1 MDWMG
6 QNQAINGRCKLVIQL
21 IQKNDKLKSNID
33 FEHPFCMAIPVLED
47 TLLRKI
53 TILQY
58 DPELKLGKPI

>member
-33 FEHPFCMAIPVLED
+33 FEHPFAWPSL
-47 TLLRKI
+47 
-53 TILQY
+53 Y
-58 DPELKLGKPI
+58 